1 MAEMRRKPMQ
11 RSTWFGTVAVCA
23 VTLVAPC
30 LLQAGTVPAADDAA
44 IRKVVLDYVEGWYL
58 GDAVRMER
66 ALHPD
71 LVKRA
76 LLRDEKTGRQYIQ
89 PTSASAMVRMT
100 ESGFGKLKQG
110 EVMDNQIEVLDVYG
124 DAATVRAM
132 STHFVDYLHLVRW
145 QGAWKILNVL
155 WVPRAPASKP

>member
-1 MAEMRRKPMQ
+1 MQ
-11 RSTWFGTVAVCA
+11 RPTSFGAMAVCA
-23 VTLVAPC
+23 LALVAPC
-30 LLQAGTVPAADDAA
+30 SLRAGTVSAADDAA
-44 IRKVVLDYVEGWYL
+44 IRKVVLDYIEGWYT

-76 LLRDEKTGRQYIQ
+76 ILRDEKTGRPYIQ

-100 ESGFGKLKQG
+100 ESGVGRLKPG

-124 DAATVRAM
+124 DAATAKAI
-132 STHFVDYLHLVRW
+132 SPHYVDYLHLVRW
-145 QGAWKILNVL
+145 QGEWKILNAL
-155 WVPRAPASKP
+155 WVPRVAAPKP